1 MGDPRVVIV
10 GGGYAGATIATS
22 LDAVADVTLIEPK
35 DSFVHATGA
44 LRAAVD
50 ASWEDRVFF
59 PYNRLLTHGRVVH
72 EYAQAVTSTQVR
84 VSAGRG
90 VDADYLVLATGT
102 AYPFPAKFIES
113 DVLVARAR
121 LARLREALR
130 EARAVMIVGAGPVG
144 LELAGELSAAFPA
157 LKLTIVD
164 RARDV
169 LTTGDYLPELRSAIR
184 SQLDDRGVAFELGSP
199 LGYLPPVDVGVLA
212 PFTVHTRAGRRID
225 ADVWFRCYGN
235 TPVTDFLVGD
245 LAGARRADG
254 HIAVAP
260 TLSIPGFPTV
270 FAIGD
275 ITDIPETKRASA
287 AIAHAHVAAANIRAL
302 IDGREPS
309 ATHEPAAE
317 LVVLPLGP
325 DAGASQVLRP
335 DGAREVLGARET
347 SEMKGID
354 LFSTAMAQLF
364 STAAPAAR

>member
-1 MGDPRVVIV
+1 M
-10 GGGYAGATIATS
+10 
-22 LDAVADVTLIEPK
+22 
-35 DSFVHATGA
+35 
-44 LRAAVD
+44 
-50 ASWEDRVFF
+50 
-59 PYNRLLTHGRVVH
+59 H
-72 EYAQAVTSTQVR
+72 EYAQAVTATQVR
-84 VSAGRG
+84 VSAGR
-90 VDADYLVLATGT
+90 VIDADYLVLATGT

-113 DVLVARAR
+113 DVLVAKAR

-130 EARAVMIVGAGPVG
+130 GARAVMIVGAGPVG
-144 LELAGELSAAFPA
+144 LELAGELSSAFPA
-157 LKLTIVD
+157 LKVTIVD
-164 RARDV
+164 RAQDV

-184 SQLDDRGVAFELGSP
+184 SQLEDRGVAFELGSP

-235 TPVTDFLVGD
+235 TPVTDYLVGD
-245 LAGARRADG
+245 LAPARQPDG
-254 HIAVAP
+254 RIAVAP

-287 AIAHAHVAAANIRAL
+287 AIAHAHVAAAANIRAL

-309 ATHEPAAE
+309 AVHEPAAE
-317 LVVLPLGP
+317 LVVRPLGP

-335 DGAREVLGARET
+335 DGAREILGARET

-354 LFSTAMAQLF
+354 LFSTAMAKLF